1 MLTAPAHLPALPMWA
16 AIAIAA
22 LTVFGALIS
31 LLGSIGLVTLK
42 TMYERIHSPTLA
54 STLGM
59 MSIVTAMIV
68 YFSVVEGGLAL
79 KPLLIGL
86 FLLVTTPVTMILLAR
101 ASIYRDRVEGLNDV
115 PKDEM

>member
-1 MLTAPAHLPALPMWA
+1 MMQAPQHLPDIPMWA
-16 AIAIAA
+16 AILTAA
-22 LTVFGALIS
+22 LTVFGALVA
-31 LLGSIGLVTLK
+31 LLGSVGLVTLK

-59 MSIVTAMIV
+59 ISIVLAMIV
-68 YFSVVEGGLAL
+68 YFSVIEGSLAL